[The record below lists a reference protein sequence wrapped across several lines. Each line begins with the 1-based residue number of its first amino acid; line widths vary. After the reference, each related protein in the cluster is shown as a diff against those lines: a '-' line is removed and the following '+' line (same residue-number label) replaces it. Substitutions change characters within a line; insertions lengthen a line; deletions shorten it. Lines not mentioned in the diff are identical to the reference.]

1 MLIRIDYTTTYDY
14 AQPAHSVVQL
24 LRLTPR
30 SGDDQ
35 QVKRWRIDVDADGAL
50 RTGCDAFGNAT
61 HLFSADGPLRRL
73 VLTVAGEVET
83 GDAAG
88 VVRGFP
94 EPLAPMMFLRSTPL
108 TALSPALSAFAHT
121 LAGDA
126 LLDRLHTL
134 NGGIHARMAF
144 DPDATGTGTDAAG
157 AFAQGRGVCQDY
169 AHIFCAA
176 ARALDV
182 PARYVSGHFVR
193 SDGVAVQPA
202 GHAWVEAL
210 VPDLGWVG
218 FDPTHGI
225 SVTPAHVR
233 VAVGLDYLDAAP
245 VRGARRG
252 GGTEALSVSVRAVEL
267 ARQLQSQGQQSRGQ
281 PALQGQQS
289 RGQNQS

>member
-1 MLIRIDYTTTYDY
+1 L
-14 AQPAHSVVQL
+14 
-24 LRLTPR
+24 
-30 SGDDQ
+30 G
-35 QVKRWRIDVDADGAL
+35 
-50 RTGCDAFGNAT
+50 TGCDAFGNAT
-61 HLFSADGPLRRL
+61 HMFSADGPLRRL

-94 EPLAPMMFLRSTPL
+94 EPLPPMLFLRSTPL
-108 TALSPALSAFAHT
+108 TSAGPMLTEFTHD
-121 LAGDA
+121 LAGGVM
-126 LLDRLHTL
+126 LDRLHSL
-134 NGGIHARMAF
+134 NDSIHSRMVF
-144 DPDATGTGTDAAG
+144 DPDATDTGTDADS

-176 ARALDV
+176 ARAIDV

-225 SVTPAHVR
+225 SVTPSHVR

-245 VRGARRG
+245 VRGSRRG
-252 GGTEALSVSVRAVEL
+252 GGKEALSVSVRAVEL
-267 ARQLQSQGQQSRGQ
+267 SRQSQQQGQQSRS
-281 PALQGQQS
+281 QS
-289 RGQNQS
+289 QAQSQS

>member
-1 MLIRIDYTTTYDY
+1 MRIRIDYTTTYDY
-14 AQPAHSVVQL
+14 ADAAHSVVQL

-35 QVKRWRIDVDADGAL
+35 QVRRWRIDVGADGAL

-61 HLFSADGPLRRL
+61 HMFSADGPLRRL

-88 VVRGFP
+88 VVRGFA
-94 EPLAPMMFLRSTPL
+94 ESLAPMMFLRATPL
-108 TALSPALSAFAHT
+108 TASSWAIAEFASEQPGAH
-121 LAGDA
+121 A
-126 LLDRLHTL
+126 LDRLHAL
-134 NGGIHARMAF
+134 NGSIHARMAF
-144 DPDATGTGTDAAG
+144 DPDATGTGTDAAS

-176 ARALDV
+176 ARSLEI

-193 SDGVAVQPA
+193 SDGALVQPA

-252 GGTEALSVSVRAVEL
+252 GGAEALSVSVRAVEL
-267 ARQLQSQGQQSRGQ
+267 ARQSQSQGQQSQRQGQEQGQ
-281 PALQGQQS
+281 P
-289 RGQNQS
+289 